1 MDRSHPENIN
11 TIWPTADTAHVPF
24 RVYRDPALYAAEMER
39 IFYGPT
45 WNYVGLEC
53 EVRQP
58 GDYRRIH
65 IGEREVLLLRNGD
78 GALTVVE
85 NRCAHRGAQI
95 CQAQSGNC
103 GNALICPY
111 HQWTY
116 DLDGALTG
124 MPFRRGIKGKGGMPD
139 DFDLKDHGLRRLP
152 VETLNG
158 VVFASFDEAMPPM
171 RGYLGPEMEKYFTRI
186 FDGRPLRVLGYQRQM
201 IDCNWKLVV
210 ENFKDPYHAGI
221 LHLFL
226 VSFGLFRL
234 DQKSESVIDESKGHS
249 VVLSHRGSEEGQ
261 EDIGG
266 VKIAAPDFVLA
277 DPRLLMSRKEFPD
290 DVTATIQALFP
301 SIIVQAQSNTL
312 AMRHA
317 IPKGVGRTELIWTF
331 FGYADDDEE
340 INSMRLLQANLMG
353 VSGYVTVDDAE
364 VLEFS
369 QVGHSAAPAGAAA
382 VLELG
387 GRDTGSHDH
396 MVTESLIRG
405 FYTRYRDIMGLGQR
419 ADA

>member
-95 CQAQSGNC
+95 CQALSGNC

-124 MPFRRGIKGKGGMPD
+124 MPFRRGVKGKGGMPD
-139 DFDLKDHGLRRLP
+139 DFDLKDHGLRRLR
-152 VETLNG
+152 VESLNG
-158 VVFASFDEAMPPM
+158 VVFASFDEAVPPM
-171 RGYLGPEMEKYFTRI
+171 HGYLGPEMEKYFTRI

-340 INSMRLLQANLMG
+340 MNVMRLRQANLMG
-353 VSGYVTVDDAE
+353 VAGYVTVDDAE

-369 QVGHSAAPAGAAA
+369 QVGHWGAPAGAAA

-419 ADA
+419 ADP